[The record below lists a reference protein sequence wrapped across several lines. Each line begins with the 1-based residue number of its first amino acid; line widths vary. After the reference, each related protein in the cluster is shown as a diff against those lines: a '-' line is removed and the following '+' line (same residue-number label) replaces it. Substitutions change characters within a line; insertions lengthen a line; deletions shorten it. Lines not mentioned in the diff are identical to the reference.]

1 MGQVTSKLL
10 AKPTGPTEPFPLE
23 SVPVDVLFMIADHLD
38 PVAYMSLAMTCKP
51 FYYLL
56 HNRGR
61 LDGEDREAF
70 VQQLER
76 DVGDEKWY
84 CHFCHRLHPF
94 QPTWTPTSREM
105 WPDAPRKVY
114 GRVSYR
120 TPCRYE
126 RLGDVGMTFQKNS
139 CGGKYNYYNL

>member
-84 CHFCHRLHPF
+84 CHFATGSIRSSRPGPQRAGKCGRTLRGRWMAES
-94 QPTWTPTSREM
+94 PTGRHAGTS
-105 WPDAPRKVY
+105 
-114 GRVSYR
+114 VSG
-120 TPCRYE
+120 TW
-126 RLGDVGMTFQKNS
+126 V
-139 CGGKYNYYNL
+139 